1 MRRAFV
7 KPLFVLLSLAATV
20 VPASAQTPAPT
31 TPATGP
37 TCTQADLAAVVDD
50 MGAKLRTSSTAEY
63 PRLQARLR
71 QLAAVKGWPEV
82 EAEAKAQ
89 DLLEDRESLALD
101 EKAGQLLIELDR
113 KGPSETTSPT
123 CAQVTELKSIANQLL
138 EVTRAKSAHSIAR
151 LDIELGVRPTA
162 TAKAPEVKPEAKPE
176 LKLET
181 KPAEA
186 APKRPAVASAT
197 PVPPPLPSRPQVPQV
212 PLPWDT
218 HTVRSPTASPPV
230 VSPPDTPSAG
240 STQPWSPPVASADL
254 EFTQEDIRAAG
265 RGVFGTISAELASVI
280 EHAFKSYGHPT
291 GYILGTE
298 GGAALLAGLRYG
310 DGVLVTKRDGERR
323 IYWQGPSV
331 GYDFGIAGSRTLVLV
346 YKLGDP
352 EAMLARFG
360 GIDGSAYLV
369 GGVGL
374 TVLKKGPIIL
384 APIRTGLGL
393 RFGANVGYLKFTS
406 KPSFNPF

>member
-1 MRRAFV
+1 MPR
-7 KPLFVLLSLAATV
+7 PLLAPLLALLLLGGALSS
-20 VPASAQTPAPT
+20 ASAQTPAP
-31 TPATGP
+31 PQA
-37 TCTQADLAAVVDD
+37 CTQADLAAVVDD
-50 MGAKLRTSSTAEY
+50 MGAKLRASSMEAY
-63 PRLQARLR
+63 PRLQSRMR

-89 DLLEDRESLALD
+89 ELLEDRESRALD

-113 KGPSETTSPT
+113 KGPSETISPT
-123 CAQVTELKSIANQLL
+123 CAQVAELKAIANQLL

-162 TAKAPEVKPEAKPE
+162 KTPEAKPEAKPE

-181 KPAEA
+181 KPDVPA
-186 APKRPAVASAT
+186 KRPAVAGAAPT
-197 PVPPPLPSRPQVPQV
+197 PVPAPVPRPQV

-218 HTVRSPTASPPV
+218 QTVRPPAPPQAVATPAPWPAASTIPPATA
-230 VSPPDTPSAG
+230 
-240 STQPWSPPVASADL
+240 ADL

-265 RGVFGTISAELASVI
+265 RGIFGTISAELASVI
-280 EHAFKSYGHPT
+280 EHAFKSYGRPN

-310 DGVLVTKRDGERR
+310 DGVLVTKRDGERP

-346 YKLGDP
+346 YNLP
-352 EAMLARFG
+352 EPDAMLSRFG
-360 GIDGSAYLV
+360 GIDGSAFLV

-374 TVLKKGPIIL
+374 TLLKKGPIIL

-393 RFGANVGYLKFTS
+393 RIGASVGYLKFTS

>member
-1 MRRAFV
+1 MPRTLLARV
-7 KPLFVLLSLAATV
+7 FVLLSLSGVSSAV
-20 VPASAQTPAPT
+20 LAQTPVPVAAP
-31 TPATGP
+31 
-37 TCTQADLAAVVDD
+37 CTQADLAAVVDD
-50 MGAKLRTSSTAEY
+50 MGAKLRASSMEAY
-63 PRLQARLR
+63 PRLQSRMR

-89 DLLEDRESLALD
+89 ELLEDRESRALD

-113 KGPSETTSPT
+113 KGPSETISPT
-123 CAQVTELKSIANQLL
+123 CAQVAELKSIANQLL

-162 TAKAPEVKPEAKPE
+162 KAPEAKPEAKPE

-181 KPAEA
+181 KPDVPA
-186 APKRPAVASAT
+186 KRPAVVGAAPT
-197 PVPPPLPSRPQVPQV
+197 PVPRPQV

-218 HTVRSPTASPPV
+218 QTVRPPAPPQAVATSAPWPAASSIPPATA
-230 VSPPDTPSAG
+230 
-240 STQPWSPPVASADL
+240 ADL

-265 RGVFGTISAELASVI
+265 RGIFGTISAELASVI
-280 EHAFKSYGHPT
+280 EHAFKSYGRPN

-310 DGVLVTKRDGERR
+310 DGVLVTKRDGERP
-323 IYWQGPSV
+323 IFWQGPSV

-346 YKLGDP
+346 YNLP
-352 EAMLARFG
+352 EPDAMLSRFG
-360 GIDGSAYLV
+360 GIDGSAFLV

-374 TVLKKGPIIL
+374 TLLKKGPIIL

-393 RFGANVGYLKFTS
+393 RIGASVGYLKFTS

>member
-1 MRRAFV
+1 MRRVRLA
-7 KPLFVLLSLAATV
+7 PLLALLLLGGALSPVL
-20 VPASAQTPAPT
+20 AQAPAPAA
-31 TPATGP
+31 PV
-37 TCTQADLAAVVDD
+37 CTQADLAAVVDD
-50 MGAKLRTSSTAEY
+50 MGAKLRTSSMEAY
-63 PRLQARLR
+63 PRMQARMR
-71 QLAAVKGWPEV
+71 QLAAAKGWPET

-89 DLLEDRESLALD
+89 ELLEDRESRALD

-123 CAQVTELKSIANQLL
+123 CAQVAELKSIANQLL

-162 TAKAPEVKPEAKPE
+162 KAPEAKPEAKPE

-181 KPAEA
+181 KPDVPA
-186 APKRPAVASAT
+186 KRPAVASAAPPPA
-197 PVPPPLPSRPQVPQV
+197 PVPRPQVQ
-212 PLPWDT
+212 LPWDT
-218 HTVRSPTASPPV
+218 QTVRPPAPPEAVATAPGGAP
-230 VSPPDTPSAG
+230 G
-240 STQPWSPPVASADL
+240 TQPWNPPVASADL

-265 RGVFGTISAELASVI
+265 RGIFGTISAELASVI
-280 EHAFKSYGHPT
+280 EHAFKSYGRPT

-310 DGVLVTKRDGERR
+310 DGVLVTKRDGERP

-346 YKLGDP
+346 YNLQDP
-352 EAMLARFG
+352 DAMLARFG
-360 GIDGSAYLV
+360 GVDGSAYLV

-374 TVLKKGPIIL
+374 TLLKKGPIIL

>member
-1 MRRAFV
+1 MRRTLI
-7 KPLFVLLSLAATV
+7 PSLLVLLSLSAAS
-20 VPASAQTPAPT
+20 VPGSGQTPTSPGPT
-31 TPATGP
+31 SSSTSPP

-63 PRLQARLR
+63 PRLQARMR

-89 DLLEDRESLALD
+89 DLLEDRESRALD

-113 KGPSETTSPT
+113 KGPSETISPT

-162 TAKAPEVKPEAKPE
+162 TAKAPDAKPDAKPE

-181 KPAEA
+181 KPADA
-186 APKRPAVASAT
+186 APKRPAIASAA
-197 PVPPPLPSRPQVPQV
+197 PVPPLAPSPSLPPSRSQVPQV

-218 HTVRSPTASPPV
+218 QTVRTPTPSPPV
-230 VSPPDTPSAG
+230 VSPPDAPSAG
-240 STQPWSPPVASADL
+240 STQPWNQPVASVDL

-280 EHAFKSYGHPT
+280 EHAFKSYGRPT
-291 GYILGTE
+291 GYIRKAARPCWRVCVMAKARWSPSAMASAASTGKGHLSATISASLGPAPWCWSTTCRTPKRCWH
-298 GGAALLAGLRYG
+298 GLAALTA
-310 DGVLVTKRDGERR
+310 
-323 IYWQGPSV
+323 Q
-331 GYDFGIAGSRTLVLV
+331 
-346 YKLGDP
+346 
-352 EAMLARFG
+352 
-360 GIDGSAYLV
+360 
-369 GGVGL
+369 
-374 TVLKKGPIIL
+374 PIW
-384 APIRTGLGL
+384 
-393 RFGANVGYLKFTS
+393 
-406 KPSFNPF
+406 